1 LLVSW
6 CAVDSVAWCAA
17 MMIVVGV
24 EDLVR
29 RTGDGQT
36 HVRYSV
42 VGRSRG
48 QVTLCVFYTV
58 HEETVSVNFL
68 VEPQNKG

>member
-1 LLVSW
+1 LLASW
-6 CAVDSVAWCAA
+6 CAGDSAAWRTA
-17 MMIVVGV
+17 MMIIAGVG
-24 EDLVR
+24 DLVW

-58 HEETVSVNFL
+58 HEETMSVDFL
-68 VEPQNKG
+68 VEPQNQG